1 MRNIFFS
8 AIVACLMIGSCNT
21 SKNTGISETNT
32 DDKETSHPSKTT
44 GRVSHQF
51 RATGCATIIIV
62 KTKDTA
68 NPIILIPRDPLPH
81 ELDVNGLEI
90 SFNYHT
96 LRIPQPPGC
105 DKGIPANI
113 SDLKKK

>member
-1 MRNIFFS
+1 MIYGCKTKKNIG
-8 AIVACLMIGSCNT
+8 VP
-21 SKNTGISETNT
+21 ETNT
-32 DDKETSHPSKTT
+32 TDKGTSTLAKTA

-51 RATGCATIIIV
+51 RTTGCATIIIV